1 MDNPQPNILLIVMD
15 TARAQTVLNSE
26 EIMPNF
32 HQLAN
37 EGSLFTNAFT
47 TAPWTLPSH
56 ASLFTGQYTS
66 THATHAGSK
75 YFDPDVPPLAEQLN
89 DSGYQTVAFS
99 NNVWISPEFGF
110 DRGFDQFKTSMSLVE
125 SDTDLIS
132 IAKEKDG
139 LLEQSQAVGKALCR
153 RDGHRTLLNAVY
165 AKFLRERYDSGA
177 YLTNWRIRRWL
188 SSSRNPDQPFF
199 MFVNYLEPHLEYDP
213 PKKFRDEFLPEGM
226 DPSYAEAV
234 NQDAW
239 AYICGQIEMNE
250 RDFEAL
256 SALYKAELRYLD
268 YRIGQVYE
276 YLTEHDLLEE
286 TMIVITGD
294 HGENIGD
301 HGLMDHQYCLY
312 DTLLHV
318 PLLIRYPEQFPAG
331 NTCDELVELK
341 DIYPT
346 LLEIVKNEAI
356 ENSSHSVRGLQE
368 LMTEG
373 GKEYIFSEYMKPQ
386 PSMNALKTRTG
397 HLPTDIRKYDR
408 TLHAIRD
415 TDWKF
420 IKGSDGSSELY
431 NISSD
436 PFEQCE
442 ISNEYPEKVD
452 ELTLVLDKQL
462 GLFDNVS
469 ESPTVD
475 MSSSTQERLED
486 LGYLQ

>member
-1 MDNPQPNILLIVMD
+1 
-15 TARAQTVLNSE
+15 
-26 EIMPNF
+26 
-32 HQLAN
+32 
-37 EGSLFTNAFT
+37 
-47 TAPWTLPSH
+47 
-56 ASLFTGQYTS
+56 
-66 THATHAGSK
+66 
-75 YFDPDVPPLAEQLN
+75 
-89 DSGYQTVAFS
+89 
-99 NNVWISPEFGF
+99 
-110 DRGFDQFKTSMSLVE
+110 MSLVE